1 MKGPGAGVALGWAAV
16 GAIAVLGLQA
26 CWPAAR
32 VESPAGIGYVE
43 AWGAEG
49 ATIHLV
55 GSVSQHGT
63 PARAPRS
70 QQQLLLQEAPDSP
83 DGGDGPL
90 TVRLRRRMRPSDTK
104 GTRGGG
110 ANAYT
115 SPSEGGTDELG
126 EYSAFVGVFSVG
138 KVSGIV
144 RRNTVRRT
152 WFPASEAALAAYESK
167 HNVKMRFVI
176 GKDPIL
182 GAVPKEIVREEA
194 LHGAFVHINVNEVYD
209 NLKLKMMRYFTTV
222 PKLFNARYYLK
233 VDDDTYFRP
242 DRIALVVPQWEKRS
256 ADYIGCSMR
265 GGDMMD
271 KPDRRYYDPQRHL
284 IHGSRFAAL
293 PFPPRPEA
301 PMGLPSGG
309 ILSGEMQWQV
319 LPVPCRAGV
328 CDVPPRGAPAGE
340 CAGRGPA
347 LLGRGRRLLRRL
359 DARVQCD
366 APRGPQAVQPQLQRD
381 QCPRA
386 LGQLQRPL
394 RAVQSHAAGAQGDVR
409 HGACDTARHA
419 GAAVEAVGVLQLN
432 QREVPPDTRRL
443 ARPL

>member
-284 IHGSRFAAL
+284 IHGSRYFQYHAGPAYAMSRRAVRLLASVPDGGLRFWGAGDASFGAWMLAFNVTHLEDRRLCSPNCNEINAL
-293 PFPPRPEA
+293 A
-301 PMGLPSGG
+301 HWGNCNGLCGPSKAMLLAHKGTCG
-309 ILSGEMQWQV
+309 TEPAI
-319 LPVPCRAGV
+319 
-328 CDVPPRGAPAGE
+328 PRGMQELPWKPWASFNSTKEKCHQIHGDW
-340 CAGRGPA
+340 
-347 LLGRGRRLLRRL
+347 L
-359 DARVQCD
+359 DHSRC
-366 APRGPQAVQPQLQRD
+366 R
-381 QCPRA
+381 
-386 LGQLQRPL
+386 
-394 RAVQSHAAGAQGDVR
+394 
-409 HGACDTARHA
+409 T
-419 GAAVEAVGVLQLN
+419 
-432 QREVPPDTRRL
+432 PDT
-443 ARPL
+443 